1 MPLISSILVGV
12 APNGCSV
19 TGYVPPAKKIPSMD
33 SSDILKIQKMRAIA
47 RSTQVSNVNTTTRNN
62 GGYSQ
67 LYIIQFANRVS
78 VPLCTLQI

>member
-1 MPLISSILVGV
+1 MPLISSILVGT
-12 APNGCSV
+12 APNGCSA

-47 RSTQVSNVNTTTRNN
+47 RSTPVSNVKTITPNN
-62 GGYSQ
+62 GGYGE
-67 LYIIQFANRVS
+67 LYTIQFSNRVS